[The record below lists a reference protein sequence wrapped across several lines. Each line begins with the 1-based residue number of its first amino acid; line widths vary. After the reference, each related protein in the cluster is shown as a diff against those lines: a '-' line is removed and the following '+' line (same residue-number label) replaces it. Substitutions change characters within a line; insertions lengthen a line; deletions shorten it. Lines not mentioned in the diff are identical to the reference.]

1 MSTADRPISFLAE
14 LAVTEV
20 EGSALVAFEG
30 QDAAASLT
38 VLEADA
44 GQEWVETRLRLE
56 TWLLPSGLKKLAR

>member
-14 LAVTEV
+14 LAVTEG

-44 GQEWVETRLRLE
+44 GQEWVEIGLRLV
-56 TWLLPSGLKKLAR
+56 T